1 MAHTKAGGSSHNG
14 RDSNA
19 KRLGIKVHD
28 GNQITNGSIIAKQTG
43 NKYYPG
49 KNVKQGKDNTIYAIK
64 DGTVKF
70 TTKQKTNFQGKT
82 KKITVVNVI

>member
-1 MAHTKAGGSSHNG
+1 MAHTKAGGSSRNG

-28 GNQITNGSIIAKQTG
+28 GNQITNGSIIAKQKG

-49 KNVKQGKDNTIYAIK
+49 KNTKQAKDNSIYAIK

-70 TTKQKTNFQGKT
+70 TSKQKTNFQGKT
-82 KKITVVNVI
+82 RKITLVNVI